1 MQFGVTFYPDQYPK
15 EIWDKEF
22 SEIKKTGFELVRFAE
37 MAWDWIEPGEGDWQF
52 EGLDNAL
59 NLCKKHGLKVVLG
72 VPVSQAPQWLI
83 KKYPEILHVAHDGQI
98 HPEYGPRPNACRDN
112 PDFKRYA
119 ETLTRVLA
127 ERYYNHPSLEMW
139 QIDNEPCYPPLDLT
153 HNKDYCHCENTKKAF
168 TEWAKNKYRSI
179 EKLNGAWG
187 TRFWTGTFSSFDEI
201 TTPKTG
207 MWDAGNPHIY
217 LDWFRFKS
225 ENLSSW
231 LRNLKNTIK
240 EHDKKHKIG
249 TNSFTS
255 MPNRIGDHTVLAQ
268 GMDWFGWDIY
278 PKGTQNTQESLAQI
292 ADYWRSV
299 CEAAGAEFIV
309 SELQGGPNVRWGY
322 GGNVRGEEIKE
333 WVSVLSDHGAK
344 VILFH
349 NWRPPLFG
357 NETGGFGILKPDGT
371 PTERLNAIREI
382 IEKIKNQKSC
392 LPAGTAKIKISNSTN
407 VAIYYS
413 KSSEIQTYQE
423 EGPYRSCPPLWF
435 SGRGD
440 LGLFFQANSIAGAYR
455 LAWDDKIP
463 ASFIFDGQIEDG
475 SLPYKII
482 LLANPYLLSK
492 KQADKLI
499 EFIRGGGTVI
509 AESRFGLKDE
519 NARLYEKPLLENLLG
534 AVHLYTEIIDD
545 KIKLN
550 RIKSYAYGFRDVLEV
565 HDAKI
570 VLKYEDGHPALIE
583 KKMGKGK
590 IIYATFSLFS
600 SLLKFENQKLIERI
614 KDEIRIL

>member
-1 MQFGVTFYPDQYPK
+1 
-15 EIWDKEF
+15 
-22 SEIKKTGFELVRFAE
+22 
-37 MAWDWIEPGEGDWQF
+37 MAWDWIEPREGDWQF
-52 EGLDNAL
+52 EGLDHAL
-59 NLCKKHGLKVVLG
+59 ALCEKYQLKVVLG

-127 ERYYNHPSLEMW
+127 ERYSKHPALFMW

-168 TEWAKNKYRSI
+168 AEWAKNKYRSI
-179 EKLNGAWG
+179 EKLNEAWG
-187 TRFWTGTFSSFDEI
+187 TKFWTGTFSSFEEI

-225 ENLSSW
+225 ENLSNW
-231 LRNLKNTIK
+231 LKDLKKIIK

-255 MPNRIGDHTVLAQ
+255 LPNRIGDHTILAQ

-278 PKGTQNTQESLAQI
+278 PKGTQNTPESLSQI

-299 CEAAGAEFIV
+299 CEAAGAEFVV

-322 GGNVRGEEIKE
+322 GGYVKGEEIKE
-333 WVSVLSDHGAK
+333 WVRVLAEHGAK

-371 PTERLNAIREI
+371 PTERLEAIREI
-382 IEKIKNQKSC
+382 ISEINTSP
-392 LPAGTAKIKISNSTN
+392 LSSPSANSFPSPSKMERG
-407 VAIYYS
+407 VPSEQSESRDGVRRIAIYYS

-423 EGPYRSCPPLWF
+423 EGHSRSCPPLWF

-455 LAWDDKIP
+455 LLWEEQVP
-463 ASFIFDGQIEDG
+463 ASFIFDGQIEAG
-475 SLPYKII
+475 SLPYKVI

-499 EFIRGGGTVI
+499 DFVRDGGGVI
-509 AESRFGLKDE
+509 AESRFGLKDG
-519 NARLYEKPLLENLLG
+519 NAHLYEKPLIENLLG

-550 RIKSYAYGFRDVLEV
+550 RMKAFAYGFRDVLEV
-565 HDAKI
+565 HDAKVI
-570 VLKYEDGHPALIE
+570 LKYEDGIPALIE
-583 KKMGKGK
+583 KKMGEGK

-600 SLLKFENQKLIERI
+600 SLLKPENEKLQERI
-614 KDEIRIL
+614 KDEIRIF